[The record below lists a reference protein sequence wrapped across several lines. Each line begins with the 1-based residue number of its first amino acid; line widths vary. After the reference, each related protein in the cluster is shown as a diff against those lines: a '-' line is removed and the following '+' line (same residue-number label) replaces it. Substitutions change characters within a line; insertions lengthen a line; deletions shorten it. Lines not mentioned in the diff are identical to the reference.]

1 MMVTR
6 FSPHTR
12 AVAQALFVTFLWATS
27 WVLIKV
33 GLKDIPA
40 LTFAGLRYVVAFGCL
55 CIPVLGTSANRMQ
68 LRALTRRDWLEL
80 MVLGLIFIAVTQ
92 GAQFVAL
99 ASLPA
104 TTLTLLLNLSAVVVA
119 LMGITWLSEKLINRQ
134 WLGIGIFLV
143 GLVLYFF
150 PVDLPAGQQLGL
162 LAAAVAVFAN
172 AVSSILGRHINRRAH
187 INPLIVTFVS
197 IGVGSCLLLIIGVAQ
212 SGFPHLTLTNWLII
226 LWLAAVN
233 TAFAF
238 TLWNHSLRVLSA
250 VESSIINNSITIQIA
265 VLAWLFLGEHISA
278 QAIVGLGLVAV
289 GVLLVQFKGQIFRR
303 RVLQNDIVEA
313 G

>member
-1 MMVTR
+1 MNSR

-12 AVAQALFVTFLWATS
+12 AVAQALFVTFFWATS

-55 CIPVLGTSANRMQ
+55 CIPVLGKSVNRAQ
-68 LRALTRRDWLEL
+68 LGALTRRDWLEL
-80 MVLGLIFIAVTQ
+80 IVLGMIFIAVTQ

-99 ASLPA
+99 AYLPA

-119 LMGITWLSEKLINRQ
+119 LMGIAWLSEKLISRQ

-150 PVDLPAGQQLGL
+150 PV
-162 LAAAVAVFAN
+162 
-172 AVSSILGRHINRRAH
+172 
-187 INPLIVTFVS
+187 
-197 IGVGSCLLLIIGVAQ
+197 
-212 SGFPHLTLTNWLII
+212 
-226 LWLAAVN
+226 
-233 TAFAF
+233 
-238 TLWNHSLRVLSA
+238 
-250 VESSIINNSITIQIA
+250 TIQ
-265 VLAWLFLGEHISA
+265 
-278 QAIVGLGLVAV
+278 
-289 GVLLVQFKGQIFRR
+289 
-303 RVLQNDIVEA
+303 A